1 MSYFFDKGC
10 NMKFIKECIPYIII
24 IIVVICIRIFLITPV
39 RVQGTSMVPTL
50 EDKQI
55 LLLNKWNH
63 KYDRFQIVVL
73 DYHGTKLVKR
83 IVGLPK
89 EHVSY
94 KNEKLYI
101 NDKEVKETFKHGE
114 TGDFK
119 LEELG
124 YDEIPEGYY
133 FVMGDN
139 RMNSTDSRTIGL
151 VSQEDIMGTTNF
163 SIFPLNHFGTIK

>member
-1 MSYFFDKGC
+1 
-10 NMKFIKECIPYIII
+10 MKLLKECIPYIII
-24 IIVVICIRIFLITPV
+24 IAVVILIRVFLITPV

-63 KYDRFQIVVL
+63 NYERFQIVVL

-83 IVGLPK
+83 IVGLPGDN
-89 EHVSY
+89 VAY
-94 KNEKLYI
+94 KKGKLYI
-101 NDKEVKETFKHGE
+101 NDKEVKETFQHGK

-124 YDEIPEGYY
+124 YDEIPNDYY

-151 VSQEDIMGTTNF
+151 VAKKDILGTTNF
-163 SIFPLNHFGTIK
+163 SLFPFNRFGLIK

>member
-1 MSYFFDKGC
+1 
-10 NMKFIKECIPYIII
+10 MKLLKECIPYIII
-24 IIVVICIRIFLITPV
+24 IAVVILIRTFLITPV

-63 KYDRFQIVVL
+63 NYERFQIVVL

-83 IVGLPK
+83 IVGLPGDNVFYQK
-89 EHVSY
+89 G
-94 KNEKLYI
+94 KLYI
-101 NDKEVKETFKHGE
+101 NDKEVKETFQHGK
-114 TGDFK
+114 TGNFK

-124 YDEIPEGYY
+124 YDEIPNDYY

-151 VSQEDIMGTTNF
+151 VAKKDILGTTNF
-163 SIFPLNHFGTIK
+163 SLFPFNRFGSIK

>member
-1 MSYFFDKGC
+1 
-10 NMKFIKECIPYIII
+10 MKLLKECIPYIII
-24 IIVVICIRIFLITPV
+24 IAVVILIRTFLITPV

-63 KYDRFQIVVL
+63 NYERFQIVVL

-83 IVGLPK
+83 IVGLPGDNVFYQK
-89 EHVSY
+89 G
-94 KNEKLYI
+94 KLYI
-101 NDKEVKETFKHGE
+101 NDKEVKETFQHGK

-124 YDEIPEGYY
+124 YDEIPNDYY

-151 VSQEDIMGTTNF
+151 VAKKDILGTTNF
-163 SIFPLNHFGTIK
+163 SLFPFNRFGSIK